1 MFSKI
6 KLIFVSKVLYRG
18 SIDPRTVIS
27 MQDKPISLW
36 YIYIRPCELDYLD
49 RYWSDWYYM
58 VHISFNFWD
67 DRPKSSNEDL
77 GLLNPWTDTEQ
88 AI

>member
-1 MFSKI
+1 
-6 KLIFVSKVLYRG
+6 
-18 SIDPRTVIS
+18 
-27 MQDKPISLW
+27 MQDKLINLW
-36 YIYIRPCELDYLD
+36 YIYIYTPMCLRCLGKLD